1 MEMESFISGC
11 GIGTTGARETV
22 KQREKEGNLSVR
34 RREDGQPLPP
44 PRHSFPFVTAK
55 ILRAAPIRHLFTFS
69 SAETLIRRPILFRNF
84 VLFIKEA
91 MIRNSSELLTGLRL
105 VLSRTDLINCHCSK
119 SFSRFRDNF
128 CEQTN
133 LRFIIPEIMSVYLSS
148 NSNYF

>member
-1 MEMESFISGC
+1 MDVHPP
-11 GIGTTGARETV
+11 IGKETLEIGFFVSASRQQCTATASTT
-22 KQREKEGNLSVR
+22 
-34 RREDGQPLPP
+34 PF
-44 PRHSFPFVTAK
+44 FPFCHGENIARGPDTTSV
-55 ILRAAPIRHLFTFS
+55 HVFFGGNVD
-69 SAETLIRRPILFRNF
+69 SAILFRNF

-91 MIRNSSELLTGLRL
+91 MIRNSSVGELLTGLRL